1 MRQTLTLPGQ
11 RELEQARAV
20 IDSMDSSDSVSA
32 DGSLSWQ
39 RSTDNTLSLS
49 PDLYSS
55 RATNARR
62 EQRRWAMAPCST
74 RSRTSAPRSTC
85 CSSRPA
91 GNSSRPKTVASNCG
105 SIPT

>member
-32 DGSLSWQ
+32 GGSLSWQ

-62 EQRRWAMAPCST
+62 EQRRWVAW
-74 RSRTSAPRSTC
+74 
-85 CSSRPA
+85 RPA
-91 GNSSRPKTVASNCG
+91 RRAAGPAHHARHAVLPGQLEIQA
-105 SIPT
+105 